1 MLSRKGGQ
9 ARAKYDHSRD
19 SVLIKQGIVLLWLH
33 SSPPHSVNHPESPGR
48 SSRVEINL
56 KVGLNSIQKAALNT
70 IDIKHRF
77 ESTQETRSQPTTQ
90 LTGEQVPGGAG
101 QGT

>member
-19 SVLIKQGIVLLWLH
+19 SVLNKQGIVLLWLH

-90 LTGEQVPGGAG
+90 LTGEQVSQA
-101 QGT
+101 